1 MPIVQTNT
9 IPQPTFVQK
18 SNDDP
23 ILKDQYGQGH
33 APKLTFNVPNHHKY
47 SSPIEVEKNIKN
59 KEHEEIARKMR
70 SLEQN
75 IRNMQG
81 LGGHKSVSFKDL
93 CMFPDVHLPIGF
105 KTPKFDK

>member
-1 MPIVQTNT
+1 M
-9 IPQPTFVQK
+9 
-18 SNDDP
+18 SC
-23 ILKDQYGQGH
+23 
-33 APKLTFNVPNHHKY
+33 PKLTFNVPYSYHHQY

-59 KEHEEIARKMR
+59 KEHEEIARKMW

-93 CMFPDVHLPIGF
+93 CMFPDVHLPLGF
-105 KTPKFDK
+105 KS